1 MKIRIL
7 QSISGTNGAFAAG
20 KDFVHAPL
28 EVNEGGDAL
37 GGHSGGRGGEGVG
50 PGGAEAVGDEGQV
63 DYSSPSG
70 AERRM

>member
-7 QSISGTNGAFAAG
+7 QFISGTNGAFAAG
-20 KDFVHAPL
+20 EDFVHAPL

-50 PGGAEAVGDEGQV
+50 PGEA
-63 DYSSPSG
+63 
-70 AERRM
+70 